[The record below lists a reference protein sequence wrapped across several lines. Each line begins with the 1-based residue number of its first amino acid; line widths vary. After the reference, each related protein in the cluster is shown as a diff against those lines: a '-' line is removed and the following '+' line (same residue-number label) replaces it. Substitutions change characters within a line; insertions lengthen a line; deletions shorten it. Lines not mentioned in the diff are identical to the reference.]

1 MAVPSSAGAASTRQT
16 ALTAP
21 ASGLHRGTAGRRW
34 SLGAALERENVLGY
48 VLLFPA
54 LAVLLV
60 FIAYPFGLGV
70 WLSLTD
76 KVVGK
81 PASFV
86 GLENFTVLLD
96 SQIFQRT
103 VVNTFVYTA
112 AATVL
117 KLVLGMALALLL
129 NQAFRFQ
136 RLVRAA
142 CLLPWIVPTVLS
154 TLAWLW
160 MFDAT
165 YSVFNWVL
173 LRMGLIARGIRW
185 LGDPMLAMTSII
197 IVNTWRGIPFFA
209 ISFLAG
215 LQTISRDL
223 YEAADLD
230 GAGGRAKFWH
240 ITLPLIRPV
249 LLVVLLFSIIWTFAD
264 FQLVYALTRGGP
276 YNSTHLFATLAYQI
290 GLGAGALG
298 RGAAISLFMFPLLV
312 VTVIVQLWFLRHD
325 ER

>member
-1 MAVPSSAGAASTRQT
+1 MTVLSGASAPPIAEPALAPPAGAGRVASPRRPRS
-16 ALTAP
+16 P
-21 ASGLHRGTAGRRW
+21 AGV
-34 SLGAALERENVLGY
+34 LERENVLGY
-48 VLLFPA
+48 LLMLPA
-54 LAVLLV
+54 LVVLVL
-60 FIAYPFGLGV
+60 FIAYPFALGV
-70 WLSLTD
+70 WLSFTD
-76 KVVGK
+76 KLVGK

-86 GLENFTVLLD
+86 GLENFTLLFE
-96 SQIFQRT
+96 SQIFRRT
-103 VVNTFVYTA
+103 VQNTFVYTA

-117 KLVLGMALALLL
+117 KLVFGMALALLL
-129 NQAFRFQ
+129 NKQFRFQ
-136 RLVRAA
+136 RVVRAA
-142 CLLPWIVPTVLS
+142 SLLPWIVPTVLS

-165 YSVFNWVL
+165 YSVFNWILIRVGVL
-173 LRMGLIARGIRW
+173 QQGIRW
-185 LGDPMLAMTSII
+185 LGDPVLAMTSLV

-215 LQTISRDL
+215 LQTIDAGL
-223 YEAADLD
+223 YEAADID
-230 GAGGRAKFWH
+230 GASAFGKFRH

-276 YNSTHLFATLAYQI
+276 YNTTHLFATLAYQI

-312 VTVIVQLWFLRHD
+312 ITAVIQLWYLRR
-325 ER
+325 EA